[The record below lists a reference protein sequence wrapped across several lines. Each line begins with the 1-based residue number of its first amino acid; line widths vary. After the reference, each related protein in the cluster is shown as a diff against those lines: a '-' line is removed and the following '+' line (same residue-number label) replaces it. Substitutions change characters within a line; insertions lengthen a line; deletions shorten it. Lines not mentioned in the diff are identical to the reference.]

1 MNEIK
6 LSGQQQKIFDYMNRH
21 GGRITNREIMEKLQI
36 NGATARISEIRRK
49 LEPVGIHIKDR
60 PLVHPTTGASYKE
73 YYIEAEGSGIG

>member
-36 NGATARISEIRRK
+36 NGATARISELRK
-49 LEPVGIHIKDR
+49 KGYRIGDR
-60 PLVHPTTGASYKE
+60 KVTSPSGATYKE
-73 YYIEAEGSGIG
+73 YFFEE

>member
-36 NGATARISEIRRK
+36 NGATARISELRRK

-60 PLVHPTTGASYKE
+60 TLVHPTTGSNYKE
-73 YYIEAEGSGIG
+73 YYIVEEG

>member
-36 NGATARISEIRRK
+36 NGATARISELRK
-49 LEPVGIHIKDR
+49 KGYRIGDR
-60 PLVHPTTGASYKE
+60 KVTSPSGATYKE
-73 YYIEAEGSGIG
+73 YYFEEE